1 MRVEVLSAEIGS
13 TITVV
18 SAFSGLTAGGRSGN
32 PHFLGQGFAPTSV
45 EEGDVRIGLEAAV
58 ENLKKNIGADSLEWD
73 RFFATSSAA
82 GGLRMSVHGLVH
94 DMTVKAAREAAL
106 GAGANISFLT
116 AGPLRDSDLAKIKR
130 IRPNIILIAGGV
142 DYGERDTALS
152 NAGAIAALLEEE
164 KLFIPIIYAGNIE
177 NHDEIRELFPENR
190 FDLRITGNVYPR
202 IDQLEIGPT
211 RKVIQELFERHIT
224 RAPGMEHIRD
234 LVDGSI
240 MPVPGA
246 VMQAAAVLREELG
259 DLVTFDIGGATTD
272 VHSVCSDSP
281 EVEKIL
287 LAPEPEAKRTV
298 EGDLGLYVNRV
309 SLLHRSGIDR
319 VAKALGLTDQQA
331 EELTA
336 GLGPVPADTMEVK
349 LVRELTYHAARIA
362 LGRHAGVFR
371 DMYGISGKQRYAEGK
386 DLTGIRCIIG
396 TGGALTR
403 LREGRELIRR
413 ALEAT
418 DGRAL
423 FPRPD
428 TEILIDHHYIMAS
441 AGVLASEY
449 PREAVDLLRDSFNQE
464 PDSDQPIGSNRGPDS
479 GRGPGSDKKKK

>member
-1 MRVEVLSAEIGS
+1 MKVEVLSAEIGS

-18 SAFSGLTAGGRSGN
+18 SAFTGLTGFTEPQEEPR
-32 PHFLGQGFAPTSV
+32 FLGQGFAPTSV
-45 EEGDVRIGLEAAV
+45 EDGDVRIGLEAAV
-58 ENLKKNIGADSLEWD
+58 ENLKKNLGASSLEWEH
-73 RFFATSSAA
+73 FFAASSAA

-116 AGPLRDSDLAKIKR
+116 AGPLRDSDLGKIKQ

-142 DYGERDTALS
+142 DYGERDTALN
-152 NAGAIAALLEEE
+152 NARAISALLTEER
-164 KLFIPIIYAGNIE
+164 LFIPVIYAGNIE
-177 NHDEIRELFPENR
+177 NHDEIREIFPEHR

-202 IDQLEIGPT
+202 IDQLEIGPA
-211 RKVIQELFERHIT
+211 RKVIQDLFEQHIT

-234 LVDGSI
+234 IVDGSI

-246 VMQAAAVLREELG
+246 VMQAAAALREELG
-259 DLVTFDIGGATTD
+259 DLVVFDIGGATTD

-309 SLLHRSGIDR
+309 SLLNRSGIDR
-319 VAKALGLTDQQA
+319 VAKSLGLTDRQV
-331 EELTA
+331 EEMTA
-336 GLGPVPADTMEVK
+336 GLGPIPVEEGEYK

-362 LGRHAGVFR
+362 LSRHAGVFR

-386 DLTGIRCIIG
+386 DLTGIRRIIG

-403 LREGRELIRR
+403 LRNGRELIRR
-413 ALEAT
+413 ALESG

-428 TEILIDHHYIMAS
+428 TEILIDTQYIMAS
-441 AGVLASEY
+441 AGILASKY
-449 PREAVDLLRDSFNQE
+449 PQAAVKLLLDSFKTE
-464 PDSDQPIGSNRGPDS
+464 EFKTKEGPWAH
-479 GRGPGSDKKKK
+479 PV